1 MTTDNDPPPTDAPPA
16 EPVEWTKDQLY
27 TIERIV
33 SAEYV
38 NDSWRVRVKWEGYDQ
53 PTPEPL
59 QNILRDTNHPDILAE
74 IKQCQRDFRLAHPE
88 IAERERSQNEQREAL
103 KAHDARYVRDFLN
116 TLRKDVATKSAALA
130 ARDQELLTRQH
141 DDAPAVDLQPQQPA
155 STRVL
160 RSHKTRPLRHVFMI
174 DATSTDDN
182 NNQLFVSAMH
192 DITKKLNGRAAI
204 SINVV
209 DDFAIAQQP
218 VAQLLLSGTTP
229 FSRPARPFGFR

>member
-1 MTTDNDPPPTDAPPA
+1 M
-16 EPVEWTKDQLY
+16 
-27 TIERIV
+27 
-33 SAEYV
+33 
-38 NDSWRVRVKWEGYDQ
+38 
-53 PTPEPL
+53 
-59 QNILRDTNHPDILAE
+59 
-74 IKQCQRDFRLAHPE
+74 
-88 IAERERSQNEQREAL
+88 
-103 KAHDARYVRDFLN
+103 N

-130 ARDQELLTRQH
+130 VHDQELLTRQS
-141 DDAPAVDLQPQQPA
+141 DDAPIVNPPSQTPA

-160 RSHKTRPLRHVFMI
+160 RSHNTRPLRHVFMI
-174 DATSTDDN
+174 DATSIDDN
-182 NNQLFVSAMH
+182 NTQLFVSAMH